1 MMKITDHALVRFLDR
16 SGAAEI
22 ETLRLTLSHSLER
35 ARVGAQRAG
44 IVDYVILA
52 DGLRYVVKDDVLVTV
67 LEADMA
73 PGKRSRRRR

>member
-1 MMKITDHALVRFLDR
+1 MLKVTDHALVRFLDR

-22 ETLRLTLSHSLER
+22 EKLRHTIAHSLER
-35 ARVGAQRAG
+35 ARRGAERAG
-44 IVDYVILA
+44 ISDYVITA

-73 PGKRSRRRR
+73 PGKRKRRG